1 MMFNGRIFT
10 KKSTDTG
17 IKYLCLTVNSYLYLL
32 KTGSLYNAIP
42 GI

>member
-1 MMFNGRIFT
+1 MDLGHAI
-10 KKSTDTG
+10 KSTWYISSKPKREK
-17 IKYLCLTVNSYLYLL
+17 IKKYIQLL